1 MKKKYLKTCISVL
14 AVTAVLL
21 SACGGP
27 QQKNVGKTTM
37 ETAKLA
43 DSIRKKYNEKYE
55 YADPI
60 RGVARDERLKLKMGF
75 DIMNAG
81 FTEYTQ
87 IVNVYKDP
95 ELTYQIGSHFEWDEK
110 TKELSVTPPRWS
122 VGGIMSEGL
131 DEDAPGYQAADSSLF
146 DKGELND
153 WGNLPQYY
161 MVQYVDLETGEKLE
175 KPIVTVF
182 TVDSEVKNAP
192 RVTLGINE
200 EGFPV
205 FRWKKVPGAERYYV
219 MSMTSSEKM
228 GLSGDGWVE
237 GETEGTEWIPEST
250 AKFITYNVSEADR
263 REPYVIEKYGE
274 GNEAIPK
281 DTEYET
287 YYCVIAVSKDGTSAL
302 SNMFRETDIA
312 RKVPFTEEVKM
323 SLNEEGSNYTQ
334 SFGEMPSYKWVTMCD
349 GTLVQKLINY
359 DFESAKEEKASWS
372 GENIV
377 KVPYKI
383 DGTGFDGVVVVES
396 YNTDT
401 WKEELEKVRIRQEK
415 LRNRAGAVTPE
426 MKVEG
431 ETESEKEEKESSG
444 ESERKYE
451 VTANSALSEYLAVN
465 MLNANTSIS
474 LKEFPESADTD
485 YLLDAW
491 EEAVYQNPMVLGVTG
506 ASIANG
512 GKTLHVKYDTKSE
525 EIKKKQKEISKEAE
539 RVVDSIITDDMTE
552 LEKEMAIN
560 QYLCDTAEYDMDAL
574 ENAEENDFAGVDAKF
589 NDSFT
594 PYGVLLNKTGVCSS
608 YAGAFKL
615 LAQQAGLE
623 CIVVTGNLDGEL
635 PHAWNKI
642 KIDGEWRIVDSTNND
657 NELILNA
664 LLNLPDYA
672 ADKVLVEDERF
683 VLDDKVK
690 DYEAK
695 SDDKEFYRIEGK
707 FYEKN
712 KIFEP
717 LKNELKEEGIASKEN
732 TSKMADEI
740 RNSVRDS
747 LDRSKGVEKINDLT
761 DNILSISSQTNLLA
775 LNASIEAARA
785 GEAGKG
791 FAVVADEIRVL
802 ADSSRST
809 ANDIQAISNEVT
821 NSVAELADNANKMI
835 DFIVEVVM
843 PDYDKLVNIGEQY
856 NQDAGNFD
864 DIMRGFTD
872 KAVELKQATEE
883 VAKLIR
889 GMSSTINENSDGIAA
904 VSNNTVGLTEGISQI
919 KEEMSQTESVSER
932 LENTVG
938 RFTRI

>member
-919 KEEMSQTESVSER
+919 KEEISQTESVSER

>member
-200 EGFPV
+200 E
-205 FRWKKVPGAERYYV
+205 
-219 MSMTSSEKM
+219 
-228 GLSGDGWVE
+228 
-237 GETEGTEWIPEST
+237 
-250 AKFITYNVSEADR
+250 
-263 REPYVIEKYGE
+263 
-274 GNEAIPK
+274 
-281 DTEYET
+281 
-287 YYCVIAVSKDGTSAL
+287 
-302 SNMFRETDIA
+302 
-312 RKVPFTEEVKM
+312 
-323 SLNEEGSNYTQ
+323 
-334 SFGEMPSYKWVTMCD
+334 
-349 GTLVQKLINY
+349 
-359 DFESAKEEKASWS
+359 
-372 GENIV
+372 
-377 KVPYKI
+377 
-383 DGTGFDGVVVVES
+383 GFDGVVVVES

-717 LKNELKEEGIASKEN
+717 LKNELKEEGIAVLRTDYTLSDKEFMKIAQEVVEGYG
-732 TSKMADEI
+732 SGE
-740 RNSVRDS
+740 
-747 LDRSKGVEKINDLT
+747 LGGYYWLGVIYLT
-761 DNILSISSQTNLLA
+761 D
-775 LNASIEAARA
+775 
-785 GEAGKG
+785 
-791 FAVVADEIRVL
+791 
-802 ADSSRST
+802 
-809 ANDIQAISNEVT
+809 
-821 NSVAELADNANKMI
+821 
-835 DFIVEVVM
+835 
-843 PDYDKLVNIGEQY
+843 
-856 NQDAGNFD
+856 
-864 DIMRGFTD
+864 
-872 KAVELKQATEE
+872 EE
-883 VAKLIR
+883 
-889 GMSSTINENSDGIAA
+889 
-904 VSNNTVGLTEGISQI
+904 
-919 KEEMSQTESVSER
+919 
-932 LENTVG
+932 G
-938 RFTRI
+938 REK

>member
-43 DSIRKKYNEKYE
+43 DSIRKKYNEQYE

-312 RKVPFTEEVKM
+312 RKVPFTEE
-323 SLNEEGSNYTQ
+323 
-334 SFGEMPSYKWVTMCD
+334 
-349 GTLVQKLINY
+349 
-359 DFESAKEEKASWS
+359 
-372 GENIV
+372 
-377 KVPYKI
+377 
-383 DGTGFDGVVVVES
+383 
-396 YNTDT
+396 
-401 WKEELEKVRIRQEK
+401 
-415 LRNRAGAVTPE
+415 
-426 MKVEG
+426 
-431 ETESEKEEKESSG
+431 
-444 ESERKYE
+444 
-451 VTANSALSEYLAVN
+451 
-465 MLNANTSIS
+465 
-474 LKEFPESADTD
+474 
-485 YLLDAW
+485 
-491 EEAVYQNPMVLGVTG
+491 AVYQNPMVLGVTG

-717 LKNELKEEGIASKEN
+717 LKNELKEEGIAVLRTDYTLSDKEFMKIAQEVVEGYG
-732 TSKMADEI
+732 SGE
-740 RNSVRDS
+740 
-747 LDRSKGVEKINDLT
+747 LGGYYWLGVIYLT
-761 DNILSISSQTNLLA
+761 D
-775 LNASIEAARA
+775 
-785 GEAGKG
+785 
-791 FAVVADEIRVL
+791 
-802 ADSSRST
+802 
-809 ANDIQAISNEVT
+809 
-821 NSVAELADNANKMI
+821 
-835 DFIVEVVM
+835 
-843 PDYDKLVNIGEQY
+843 
-856 NQDAGNFD
+856 
-864 DIMRGFTD
+864 
-872 KAVELKQATEE
+872 EE
-883 VAKLIR
+883 
-889 GMSSTINENSDGIAA
+889 
-904 VSNNTVGLTEGISQI
+904 
-919 KEEMSQTESVSER
+919 
-932 LENTVG
+932 G
-938 RFTRI
+938 REK

>member
-717 LKNELKEEGIASKEN
+717 LKNELKEEDYDSVATRRSTRAGEPVIRSFLSRQFYRFINKISKTEIVDGARDYRLMN
-732 TSKMADEI
+732 RKMADAVLQMSEYN
-740 RNSVRDS
+740 RF
-747 LDRSKGVEKINDLT
+747 SKGIFGWVGFKTKWLDFENVERSAGETKWSVWKLFRYSLEGIT
-761 DNILSISSQTNLLA
+761 GFSVVPLA
-775 LNASIEAARA
+775 LASVLGILFCGLSALVILVIIIRTLVWGDPVSGWPSMACIVFMVSGVQLLCLGILGQYLSKTYLETKHRPIYLLRESSEE
-785 GEAGKG
+785 GETY
-791 FAVVADEIRVL
+791 ADHKR
-802 ADSSRST
+802 
-809 ANDIQAISNEVT
+809 
-821 NSVAELADNANKMI
+821 
-835 DFIVEVVM
+835 
-843 PDYDKLVNIGEQY
+843 
-856 NQDAGNFD
+856 
-864 DIMRGFTD
+864 
-872 KAVELKQATEE
+872 
-883 VAKLIR
+883 
-889 GMSSTINENSDGIAA
+889 
-904 VSNNTVGLTEGISQI
+904 
-919 KEEMSQTESVSER
+919 
-932 LENTVG
+932 
-938 RFTRI
+938 